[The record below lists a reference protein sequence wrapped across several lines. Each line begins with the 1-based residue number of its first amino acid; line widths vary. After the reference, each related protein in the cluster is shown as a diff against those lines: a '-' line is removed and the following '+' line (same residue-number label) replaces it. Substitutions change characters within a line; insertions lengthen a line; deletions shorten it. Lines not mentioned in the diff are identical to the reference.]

1 MLKKEDFVQ
10 AAKLI
15 GCETAALRAVQKIE
29 TGGRGGFL
37 STGKP
42 TILFE
47 GHVFWSQLRKRGIDP
62 TRHVEGNEDIL
73 YQRWTRRWYKGGLGE
88 WERLE
93 RAKAINVEAA
103 LASASWGMFQVMGFN
118 YASCGESSVRSF
130 VAKMS
135 TSEEEQ
141 LLLTS
146 IFIRNNM
153 RMRSALKSK
162 DWATFARL
170 YNGTGYK
177 ANRYDTKLE
186 QAYAYYSR
194 QN

>member
-62 TRHVEGNEDIL
+62 NRYVEGNEDIL
-73 YQRWTRRWYKGGLGE
+73 YPKWTRKWYKGGIGE
-88 WERLE
+88 WSRLE
-93 RAKAINVEAA
+93 RAKEINEEAA

-141 LLLTS
+141 LLLTC
-146 IFIRNNM
+146 IFIRRNT
-153 RMRSALKSK
+153 RMRNALKNK
-162 DWATFARL
+162 EWATFARL

-194 QN
+194 QD